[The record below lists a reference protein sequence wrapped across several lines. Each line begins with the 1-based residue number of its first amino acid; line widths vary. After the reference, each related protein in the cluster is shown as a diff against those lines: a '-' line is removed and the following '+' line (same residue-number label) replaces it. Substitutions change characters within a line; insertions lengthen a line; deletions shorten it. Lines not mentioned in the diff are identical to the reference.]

1 MNFLLLQAKYN
12 FVPRAFRYGKHK
24 LEMKTLKVVSKENT
38 NIRQDNEEKSS

>member
-12 FVPRAFRYGKHK
+12 FVPRAFRYSKHK
-24 LEMKTLKVVSKENT
+24 LEINKIGKENT